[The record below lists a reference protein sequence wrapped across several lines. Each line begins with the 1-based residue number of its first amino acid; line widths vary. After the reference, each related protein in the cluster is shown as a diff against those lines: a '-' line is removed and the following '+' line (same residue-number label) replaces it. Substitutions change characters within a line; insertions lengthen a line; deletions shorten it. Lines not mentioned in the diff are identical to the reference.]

1 LATPL
6 QWPNLEVFD
15 MLDLERLHGIIP
27 PILTPVTEGGSIDLA
42 SLRRLIEFQIG
53 EGVHGIWVLGT
64 TGEFASFTR
73 RERAEAIEAAVDQ
86 ARGRVPVVANISDA
100 GTRLAIENARDAAAA
115 GADAIALLPPYY
127 YVNEQDEL
135 LEHFRALRAAVDL
148 PLLAYNIPQNVKAK
162 FGVETILKLGAEGAI
177 VGLKDSQND
186 LDWFRQVMT
195 GARERG
201 IALRGFLGTRYLI
214 DAGLLAGAHGAI
226 RRRGDGQ
233 ADQGHQAGRP
243 REGWVGNGRELRD
256 DESGTEADGRA
267 VDRARYGAATEPDGR
282 RRGERR
288 GDGGIARAP
297 GPPARLSTLTP
308 TPHGKWTRSR
318 TEVELVGARPSSSS
332 RHRAA
337 QARASI
343 PETPPS
349 SRAYG

>member
-1 LATPL
+1 
-6 QWPNLEVFD
+6 

-135 LEHFRALRAAVDL
+135 LEHFRAVRAAVDL

-201 IALRGFLGTRYLI
+201 VKLRGFLGTRYLI

-226 RRRGDGQ
+226 
-233 ADQGHQAGRP
+233 P
-243 REGWVGNGRELRD
+243 
-256 DESGTEADGRA
+256 
-267 VDRARYGAATEPDGR
+267 
-282 RRGERR
+282 
-288 GDGGIARAP
+288 GIANVAP
-297 GPPARLSTLTP
+297 RLCVECYEAAKAGDFTRSDELTAKLIKVTKLGGLAKGGSVTAGNFATMKVALKQMGVLSTGLVSAPLRNLTAD
-308 TPHGKWTRSR
+308 
-318 TEVELVGARPSSSS
+318 EEARVAEMVQALGLKA
-332 RHRAA
+332 RQAA
-337 QARASI
+337 
-343 PETPPS
+343 
-349 SRAYG
+349 

>member
-53 EGVHGIWVLGT
+53 EGVHGLWVLGT

-226 RRRGDGQ
+226 PGIANVAPRLCVECYEAARRGDFAA
-233 ADQGHQAGRP
+233 AD
-243 REGWVGNGRELRD
+243 
-256 DESGTEADGRA
+256 
-267 VDRARYGAATEPDGR
+267 AATARLIKVTKLAGLAK
-282 RRGERR
+282 
-288 GDGGIARAP
+288 GGSATAANFATMKVALKQMGVLSTGLVTAPLRNLTAEEEASVAEMVASLGLRAP
-297 GPPARLSTLTP
+297 Q
-308 TPHGKWTRSR
+308 
-318 TEVELVGARPSSSS
+318 
-332 RHRAA
+332 RA
-337 QARASI
+337 
-343 PETPPS
+343 
-349 SRAYG
+349 

>member
-1 LATPL
+1 
-6 QWPNLEVFD
+6 
-15 MLDLERLHGIIP
+15 MLDLERLHGIVP
-27 PILTPVTEGGSIDLA
+27 PILTPIRADETIDLG

-73 RERAEAIEAAVDQ
+73 RERAEAVDVAVQ
-86 ARGRVPVVANISDA
+86 AVNGRVPVVVNISDA
-100 GTRLAIENARDAAAA
+100 ATRLAVEHARDAKEA

-135 LEHFRALRAAVDL
+135 LDHFRRVRSQVDL

-162 FGVETILKLGAEGAI
+162 FGVETILKLGQEGAI

-226 RRRGDGQ
+226 PGIANVAPRLCVECYEAARRGDFAA
-233 ADQGHQAGRP
+233 ADQ
-243 REGWVGNGRELRD
+243 
-256 DESGTEADGRA
+256 
-267 VDRARYGAATEPDGR
+267 AT
-282 RRGERR
+282 
-288 GDGGIARAP
+288 
-297 GPPARLSTLTP
+297 ARLLQV
-308 TPHGKWTRSR
+308 TRVSGLAGGGSQ
-318 TEVELVGARPSSSS
+318 T
-332 RHRAA
+332 AA
-337 QARASI
+337 NFA
-343 PETPPS
+343 TMK
-349 SRAYG
+349 